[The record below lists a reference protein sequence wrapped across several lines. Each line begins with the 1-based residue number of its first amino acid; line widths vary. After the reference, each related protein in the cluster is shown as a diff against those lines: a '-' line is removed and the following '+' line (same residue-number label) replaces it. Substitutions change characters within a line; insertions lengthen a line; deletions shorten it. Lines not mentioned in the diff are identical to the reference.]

1 MKNYLPLILILL
13 LSSTST
19 GAQIL
24 GTDTLFKANEL
35 IYFSDLERHAF
46 QNFLVEKPD
55 YLAMISAINPKTD
68 ERELELYRD
77 WVDDI
82 ISIIR
87 EKKFDELSEE
97 KKIERI
103 KKYVSKALLISYVH
117 GADFDDLFKFG
128 NFNYFTAAAIYSFIL
143 EKLEIPY
150 EIYEVP
156 THIYLIAYPASQRI
170 MIETSKPGQQFFM
183 FDHETRQNFVD
194 FIHKQDVINEQT
206 YRNTSIKELFR
217 QYYFA
222 AYGLSIREMV
232 GMLYLNSAV
241 EMIIH
246 ENLNDAYAQ
255 LEKAFI
261 LHPSYKTQYML
272 LLELK
277 RYLVDMDYH
286 NPLSLGYLIKA
297 SHLVD
302 YGITRKLIEDYLSD
316 IVNTVLLRE
325 EDPEGFMFI
334 YDYLMNYLGDEGL
347 KNDFTFEYLYESG
360 RLEFNDTRY
369 GKALDF
375 LEQAQHLKP
384 ENEKARDL
392 LARSLA
398 GYSMMVSPAVVLQKI
413 QFYDSSA
420 VAITEEG
427 IYILVKI
434 QTYLELSGEAFQ
446 LKDGKAGAIYMME
459 FERLMDE
466 NPEAEIDNLLIGR
479 SYSSAAIY
487 YYRNGE
493 VKKSR
498 ELIEKGLLY
507 APDNIELKLKLN
519 SFQ

>member
-1 MKNYLPLILILL
+1 MKNYFALVLILL
-13 LSSTST
+13 LSSASA

-24 GTDTLFKANEL
+24 GTDTIFKVNDL
-35 IYFSDLERHAF
+35 IFFSDLERHAF
-46 QNFLVEKPD
+46 KNFIDEKPD
-55 YLAMISAINPKTD
+55 YLAMISSVNPETD

-82 ISIIR
+82 ITIIR
-87 EKKFDELSEE
+87 ERKFDELNEE
-97 KKIERI
+97 KKIERV
-103 KKYVSKALLISYVH
+103 KKYVSKALLINYVH
-117 GADFDDLFKFG
+117 EAGFDDLFRFG
-128 NFNYFTAAAIYSFIL
+128 DFNYFTAAAIYSFIL
-143 EKLEIPY
+143 ERLGIPY

-156 THIYLIAYPASQRI
+156 THIYLIAYPASQGI
-170 MIETSKPGQQFFM
+170 DIETTKPGHQFFM

-194 FIHKQDVINEQT
+194 FIYKQNVINEQT
-206 YRNTSIKELFR
+206 YRNTPIKELFQ

-222 AYGLSIREMV
+222 GYGLSIREMI

-246 ENLNDAYAQ
+246 ENPNDAYAQ

-261 LHPSYKTQYML
+261 LHPSYKTQFML

-277 RYLVDMDYH
+277 NYLVDMDYH

-302 YGITRKLIEDYLSD
+302 YGITRELIEDYLSD
-316 IVNTVLLRE
+316 IVNTVLLQD

-334 YDYLMNYLGDEGL
+334 YNYLMNYLGDEGL
-347 KNDFTFEYLYESG
+347 KEDFTFQYLYESG

-369 GKALDF
+369 GKAMDF
-375 LEQAQHLKP
+375 LEQAHHLKP
-384 ENEKARDL
+384 ENEKTRDL

-398 GYSMMVSPAVVLQKI
+398 GYSMIVSPAIVLQKI
-413 QFYDSSA
+413 QFYDSNN
-420 VAITEEG
+420 VEITEEG

-434 QTYLELSGEAFQ
+434 QTYLELFGEAFQ
-446 LKDGKAGAIYMME
+446 LKDGKSGETYMKE
-459 FERLMDE
+459 FEKLIDE
-466 NPEAEIDNLLIGR
+466 NPEAEIDYIMIGR

-487 YYRNGE
+487 YYRNGQ
-493 VKKSR
+493 VQKSR
-498 ELIEKGLLY
+498 ELIEKGLRY